1 MPGGDEAGYFRL
13 IRAAFSQRRKTAANA
28 IANGLSLP
36 KAQVLTALQDAGL
49 DTRLRPE
56 QLTLQDF
63 CALQTAL
70 TNLG

>member
-1 MPGGDEAGYFRL
+1 MAAISAPPIPRPRQAGRVSPPNMHAK
-13 IRAAFSQRRKTAANA
+13 R
-28 IANGLSLP
+28 SL